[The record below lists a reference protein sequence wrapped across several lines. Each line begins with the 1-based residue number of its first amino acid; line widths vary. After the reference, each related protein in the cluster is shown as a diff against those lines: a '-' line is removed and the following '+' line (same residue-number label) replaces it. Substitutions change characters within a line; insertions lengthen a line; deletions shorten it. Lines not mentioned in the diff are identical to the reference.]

1 MMSGW
6 ICDNSREWVNNST
19 KRNIMMNSFK
29 TQQEEFWVGEF
40 GNEYSDRNVGEGWIA
55 SNTALFSKILTHCH
69 PAGSLIEFGANIG
82 LNLRAIRSL
91 LPSIELS
98 AIEINAQA
106 VGQLH
111 DWAEVGH
118 VFHMSILDFVP
129 QRTWDISLIKG
140 VLIHI
145 NPNELQGVYE
155 KLYQSSNRYIIVAEY
170 YNPSP
175 VEVRYRGHEGKLFKR
190 DFAGE
195 LIDKYPDLRLVDY
208 GFVWRRDP
216 HFPQDDMTWFL
227 LEKR

>member
-1 MMSGW
+1 M
-6 ICDNSREWVNNST
+6 
-19 KRNIMMNSFK
+19 KSFK

-69 PAGSLIEFGANIG
+69 PAVSLIEFGANIG

-111 DWAEVGH
+111 DWAEVAH

-195 LIDKYPDLRLVDY
+195 LIDKYPDLQLVDY

-216 HFPQDDMTWFL
+216 HFPQDDTTWFL

>member
-1 MMSGW
+1 M
-6 ICDNSREWVNNST
+6 T
-19 KRNIMMNSFK
+19 TAFK
-29 TQQEEFWVGEF
+29 TQQEEFWAGEF

-55 SNTALFSKILTHCH
+55 ANTALFSKILAHCQG
-69 PAGSLIEFGANIG
+69 AGSLIEFGTNIG

-91 LPSIELS
+91 LPKAELG

-106 VGQLH
+106 VSQLRE
-111 DWAEVGH
+111 WGEVQDI
-118 VFHMSILDFVP
+118 FHTSILDFTP
-129 QRTWDISLIKG
+129 PRRWDIALIKG

-145 NPNELQGVYE
+145 NPDELQAVYE
-155 KLYQSSNRYIIVAEY
+155 KLYNASSRYIIVAEY

-195 LIDKYPDLRLVDY
+195 MMDKYPDLKLVDY

-216 HFPQDDMTWFL
+216 LFPQDDTTWFL